1 MAKISQILA
10 IMLLM
15 FGGWK
20 NEIIRAG
27 MAIPICNIAAWVRG
41 LEWCAADERRTK
53 LYPTNPTRCREIN
66 ITHMGIYYT
75 RRFTDVII

>member
-1 MAKISQILA
+1 MA
-10 IMLLM
+10 M
-15 FGGWK
+15 
-20 NEIIRAG
+20 
-27 MAIPICNIAAWVRG
+27 PICNIAAWVRG
-41 LEWCAADERRTK
+41 LEWCAADERRIK